1 MTQYIKDS
9 EDKTFIELSG
19 DETFRSDLEKFF
31 RGHEGSRYN
40 YTKEEIDKMGYE
52 QLADEFVEHMRYQS
66 TNETTAV
73 KDLLYAQRNFG
84 TKGQVAESAN
94 RDYTLKEGQ
103 KAFGRLMQAYDRS
116 EGGGTGKLEGA
127 WDYATAFATSPS
139 TVLSVGTLGMGV
151 GSKVAAKATGRAVQ
165 LSLRSQLSKMIS
177 EGVTDVA
184 IKETLKKGYGGAALK
199 GAAISSVPEAAIGAG
214 MGYSGL
220 EARKLTN
227 GEDYTTGQVV
237 AEGVLAGVLGGT
249 VGAGAKM
256 WDTRVANKAVDVT
269 QANIY
274 EGMKVKAHFNKEAK
288 KQLATVPKEILE
300 ESKKDVVDIANLL
313 RANMMGEKLNPLD
326 KDQVAKGLELKK
338 KISSDGGNEMLEVG
352 LDTDT
357 LKGILAATT
366 ELKLNLLKKTGAAK
380 GERIT
385 ATIARGLTANE
396 DGVAPIS
403 PQMVMD
409 IRDKYGLSKE
419 EFSYIFLAEF
429 SRAGKLLSE
438 ASKIKKAVANVD
450 VLAAQGISSFSDRQV
465 KEIFE
470 EAGGSLKENAKEG
483 VGDGY
488 NIPSKLK
495 KGLADADQLR
505 IAFMTTQLGTTA
517 ANAST
522 QTFNTVVDVSDKF
535 WTNVLGSTLGRKMP
549 DGSVSRR
556 WVGGTL
562 NTIKG
567 LTTNRAEAA
576 VAKDMLMNDAPLKYR
591 DLFYET
597 TKTLNQA
604 DDNSFISRLGRG
616 INVLN
621 IATDSVFKEAS
632 LYSSIDRQLREV
644 GDNFSNFVASGKS
657 LQDLENIIV
666 PNKPEGFNILDA
678 AIDEAKRFTFQKD
691 YKGDVSLFGK
701 TASKVQKLH
710 RDYPF
715 LISVGLDLPF
725 PRYMANHIE
734 YISDYTAAGLIP
746 ALTSKVDG
754 DTGKI
759 FNNLLTDEY
768 KTGHSRMAKQLTGAS
783 MIMTAFGIAASK
795 NGEIDYDKL
804 KTKEGNVDTS
814 RIAGPFAMHLLI
826 GDLLY
831 RHTQG
836 MPTITPAFKTAFG
849 DVMGGVPDL
858 KSGVLSLEFPFMKE
872 LIKSVG
878 QGEAT
883 NNLEKYLGNI
893 VSTFT
898 YPATFAKDIISQ
910 IDSKAAGSPYTRPF
924 NNEQEVSNIGERNL
938 LEDIVNSNMLKNQAT
953 RFLFDSNLFSYTQS
967 FKQGSKEGYDY
978 KKYSIFNPY
987 PVGSYSP
994 ITKSWGRVTEPPN
1007 TAIQKEIVRLGLNP
1021 FELYTNR
1028 SVPNSSLAHQVE
1040 YNLSQK
1046 LNKRFLLW
1054 KKGAYLGGKG
1064 GFREMTYDQLSK
1076 LPSNTFDVQQK
1087 KAEFLKQFI
1096 DEHVKKETEAVE
1108 AAFEEALMSDDVRVK
1123 RRAVG
1128 YIRNVYELETS
1139 NPDNPSV
1146 EEVLSSYPE
1155 YFNQA
1160 KTASDYLA
1168 SSGSIEEE
1176 IERRQLI
1183 LEQMKKLKDMNSPL
1197 PVINTSRP

>member
-9 EDKTFIELSG
+9 EDKTFMELSG

-40 YTKEEIDKMGYE
+40 YTKSEIDEMGYDK
-52 QLADEFVEHMRYQS
+52 LTNEFVEHMRYQS

-84 TKGQVAESAN
+84 TDGQVTEAKN
-94 RDYTLKEGQ
+94 RDYTLREGQ

-116 EGGGTGKLEGA
+116 TGGGTGKLEGA
-127 WDYATAFATSPS
+127 WDYATAFASSPS
-139 TVLSVGTLGMGV
+139 TVASVATLGLGV
-151 GSKVAAKATGRAVQ
+151 GSKVAAKATGRAIQ
-165 LSLRSQLSKMIS
+165 LSLRSQLSKMIA
-177 EGVTDVA
+177 EGATEVA

-199 GAAISSVPEAAIGAG
+199 GAAITAVPEAAIGAG

-227 GEDYTTGQVV
+227 GEDYTKGQVI

-256 WDTRVANKAVDVT
+256 WDTRSANKAVDIT

-274 EGMKVKAHFNKEAK
+274 AGMQQRAKFNKEVK
-288 KQLATVPKEILE
+288 KQLAATPKKILE
-300 ESKKDVVDIANLL
+300 ESKEDVADIANML

-326 KDQVAKGLELKK
+326 EKQVAQGLEIKK
-338 KISSDGGNEMLEVG
+338 KISSDGGNEMLEAG

-366 ELKLNLLKKTGAAK
+366 ELKTSLLKRTNIPK

-385 ATIARGLTANE
+385 ATIARGLTEDE
-396 DGVAPIS
+396 DGVTPIS
-403 PQMVMD
+403 PQMVVD

-429 SRAGKLLSE
+429 SRAGRLLGE

-450 VLAAQGISSFSDRQV
+450 ILAAQGISTFSDRRV

-470 EAGGSLKENAKEG
+470 DAGGSLKDDAKESI
-483 VGDGY
+483 GDGY
-488 NIPSKLK
+488 NIPNKIKS
-495 KGLADADQLR
+495 GLADADQLR
-505 IAFMTTQLGTTA
+505 IAFMTTQLGTTV

-522 QTFNTVVDVSDKF
+522 QTFNTVVDASDKF

-549 DGSVSRR
+549 DGSVSRK

-562 NTIKG
+562 NTLKG
-567 LTTNRAEAA
+567 LTTNRSEAA

-604 DDNSFISRLGRG
+604 DDNSFVSRLGRG
-616 INVLN
+616 INILN
-621 IATDSVFKEAS
+621 IATDSVFKEAA
-632 LYSSIDRQLREV
+632 LYSSLDRQLREV
-644 GDNFSNFVASGKS
+644 GTNWSEFVSRGGS
-657 LQDLENIIV
+657 VQDLEKIIV
-666 PNKPEGFNILDA
+666 PNKPEGFNILDS

-691 YKGDVSLFGK
+691 YKGDKSLFGK

-734 YISDYTAAGLIP
+734 YISDYTAVGLVP
-746 ALTSKVDG
+746 AITDKIDG
-754 DTGKI
+754 ETGKI
-759 FNNLLTDEY
+759 FNNLLTDQY
-768 KTGHSRMAKQLTGAS
+768 KSSHGRLAKQLTGAS

-795 NGEIDYDKL
+795 NGEIEYDKL
-804 KTKEGNVDTS
+804 KTKEGDADMS
-814 RIAGPFAMHLLI
+814 RIAGPFAMHLLM
-826 GDLLY
+826 GDALY
-831 RHTQG
+831 RYTQN
-836 MPTITPAFKTAFG
+836 MPIITPAFKAAFG

-858 KSGVLSLEFPFMKE
+858 KSGVLSAEFPFLRE

-883 NNLEKYLGNI
+883 DNLEKYLGNI
-893 VSTFT
+893 ASTFT

-910 IDSKAAGSPYTRPF
+910 MDSKSAGSPYTRPF

-938 LEDIVNSNMLKNQAT
+938 LEDIANSNLFINQAT
-953 RFLFDSNLFSYTQS
+953 RFLYDSDLFSYTQS
-967 FKQGSKEGYDY
+967 FKGGPNKGYDY

-1007 TAIQKEIVRLGLNP
+1007 TAIQKEIVRLGLKP
-1021 FELYTNR
+1021 YELYTNR
-1028 SVPNSSLAHQVE
+1028 SVANSSLAHQVE

-1046 LNKRFLLW
+1046 LSKRFSVW
-1054 KKGAYLGGKG
+1054 RKQAILGGKG
-1064 GFREMTYDQLSK
+1064 QYRDFTYDEIDSIAGSDAQG
-1076 LPSNTFDVQQK
+1076 
-1087 KAEFLKQFI
+1087 LKESYLKTFI
-1096 DEHVKKETEAVE
+1096 DEHVKAETKYVE
-1108 AAFEEALMSDDVRVK
+1108 AAFEAALMSDDVKLK
-1123 RRAVG
+1123 RKAVG

-1146 EEVLSSYPE
+1146 EAVFERYPE
-1155 YFNQA
+1155 YFNNK
-1160 KTASDYLA
+1160 KTASDFLL

-1183 LEQMKKLKDMNSPL
+1183 LEKIKEYKDANSPAPNVDVGRL
-1197 PVINTSRP
+1197 